1 MVNPILTKLQSNNV
15 NSSNG
20 QQSHQNPSTSFP
32 SLLLLPGRRNEHID
46 IMEKNY
52 HSTAERIISLSEAE
66 MKDFMLN
73 NVAIRNEILDGI
85 FCAFLIENP
94 SAKYLKYV
102 HVYDAGWNRMLYNA
116 NFVLIE
122 AFSFLKP
129 EYRRQMVKFFAET
142 IKMNVPSVDA
152 CLSNLFR
159 ALSDG
164 TEFCETC
171 QFAFSVAKILNAN
184 PEWIIG
190 LKKNSLALA
199 DAFAFMARFIADLQL
214 VVANSSFTGVEPFK
228 STLISV
234 CELLIRERFSDLAGI
249 MGKDLLISLMRL
261 AKLPQFQN
269 VWKSL
274 LHNPTSLVANI
285 SLKQLLLY
293 MPMDKFLGSRVSVS
307 ISRKIDDLK
316 KPIERNKFSAD
327 LAAFKNAHL
336 SGPDGGTMRAEIIR
350 HIWVHLKQ
358 EESNHECYE
367 ARAALLGCILRTAK
381 VGAEQQWCK
390 LMLFWEWFGFEP
402 RLGHLVIEPAFSTI
416 QNMLNYH
423 PKLGN
428 SLIDFLI
435 RESQSVGK
443 SECSHLRCVG
453 SSEIGTSA
461 EGTIPFNISRFVPE
475 KTTTSLGLTKSETV
489 DATAMQPNGKETLAE
504 GYGQIKKPKT
514 KNLKK
519 NLDEAKT
526 GNKEYSQFTRKR
538 KRTKSREEPKGEESA
553 ELRPHSVLHAHH
565 SPAVP
570 STSGAMSCDSW
581 PPTQR
586 GSILE
591 GRMNESIED
600 GGDINRLQNLLAMVR
615 GEFQEHLEE
624 LDKALADSLFDTEEF
639 DIEQAECIAH
649 CLLQIFLEGTT
660 GCFPENDLTDH
671 PIFTLFRVIAQ
682 SEEGAESRKSLLMIL
697 AKMRNECACVGYLFL
712 SFLRKVESDAAS
724 RRGGGEEESRRASD
738 TYRSLCETMELS
750 LETVLIRDLE
760 KCSFDNVNLF
770 ARLLHIDPH
779 QLSGLMS
786 EIARENIVLFSPED
800 ILDLLQ
806 GSLKWESMEQFMLWQ
821 LVQVEAVEFD
831 KFLDL
836 LQTLNYAQH
845 PEATAAI
852 LVILRNMEPDPEASV
867 MRSLLRNLFLRQPDR
882 DLFTVDALKL
892 LVDYSNNISPM
903 SDTFCKLVKNALH
916 SNDIS
921 APPVGQVKPGKAPR
935 VLSVEYLLD
944 HLDRFRRHCLEK
956 ESKGAE
962 TLLNNALLLD
972 LFTSLKSNPKL
983 GEIRSRFGELFTLM
997 DILLEGK
1004 KVQEVGRHRRSGK
1017 GRGGSKLSSKSAFDL
1032 DPSDGPVVKKKRKMV
1047 DAVICGFLAD
1057 NDPLM
1062 PPYFRTVR
1070 NWCRRTTSLKRGQTM
1085 PLILMDE
1092 ASRDGNGAYCSDADV
1107 RSDFLPGWS
1116 VRGRRRSHRKLARLN
1131 GCIAM
1136 TVFTFVLGL
1145 FCLAALLFIPWP
1157 IIDRTFADVP
1167 PDDADLRFVEV
1178 AKICGN
1184 DGHCRTVADIIARKS
1199 NSARR
1204 AMFFDGLTDGFESEV
1219 PLIRP
1224 KNATVDDSDT
1234 RLWHVDHGTL
1244 LNEYVA
1250 AMALMPFLVGS
1261 LTVRSDGYGLSS
1273 ADELADIAIVGLG
1286 GGSLDAFLHL
1296 KFPWFNITVYERD
1309 VSVVELAKQ
1318 WFDISDD
1325 RTRRTVIG
1333 DGVIAISEHAGKG
1346 DHLNAIILDACDF
1359 SPYISCPAAPFITLE
1374 MLRKAKSALR
1384 PLGVFV
1390 LNVLPATQ
1398 RDEERTVALLQ
1409 QKLLSVFPLCARMKM
1424 GRQLN
1429 SVFACLPYAASTRD
1443 RDDLV
1448 RLWQQRKDEVGG
1460 QLRLQ
1465 TLLRGSRLTIGGP
1478 SH

>member
-1 MVNPILTKLQSNNV
+1 MMVENNLKMVNPILTKLQSNNV
-15 NSSNG
+15 NSNNG

-52 HSTAERIISLSEAE
+52 HSTADQIISLPEAE

-73 NVAIRNEILDGI
+73 NVAVRNEILDGI
-85 FCAFLIENP
+85 FCAFLIEN
-94 SAKYLKYV
+94 SSTRYLKYV
-102 HVYDAGWNRMLYNA
+102 HVYDA
-116 NFVLIE
+116 
-122 AFSFLKP
+122 
-129 EYRRQMVKFFAET
+129 EYRHQMVKFFAET

-171 QFAFSVAKILNAN
+171 QFAFYVAQILNAN
-184 PEWIIG
+184 PEWVIG

-199 DAFAFMARFIADLQL
+199 DAFAFMARFIADSQL

-274 LHNPTSLVANI
+274 LHNPTPLVANI

-293 MPMDKFLGSRVSVS
+293 MPMDKFLGSRVS
-307 ISRKIDDLK
+307 
-316 KPIERNKFSAD
+316 
-327 LAAFKNAHL
+327 HL

-367 ARAALLGCILRTAK
+367 ARATLLGCILRTAK
-381 VGAEQQWCK
+381 VGAEQQWSTS
-390 LMLFWEWFGFEP
+390 GT
-402 RLGHLVIEPAFSTI
+402 LGHCPIYAVYAHLNLEPALKEQFRLTFPD
-416 QNMLNYH
+416 LF
-423 PKLGN
+423 PKKVTAIADNLAEP
-428 SLIDFLI
+428 SSIIDFNAI
-435 RESQSVGK
+435 RN
-443 SECSHLRCVG
+443 
-453 SSEIGTSA
+453 TS
-461 EGTIPFNISRFVPE
+461 
-475 KTTTSLGLTKSETV
+475 TTTSLGLIKSETV
-489 DATAMQPNGKETLAE
+489 DATAMQPNGKVAE

-519 NLDEAKT
+519 NLDELKAE
-526 GNKEYSQFTRKR
+526 NKEYSQFTRKR
-538 KRTKSREEPKGEESA
+538 KRAKSREEPKGEESA
-553 ELRPHSVLHAHH
+553 EFHPHSALHAHH

-586 GSILE
+586 ENILDGHSM
-591 GRMNESIED
+591 GRMNNEGLED

-624 LDKALADSLFDTEEF
+624 LDKAIRKRRFSKAADEVQALADSLFDTEEF

-712 SFLRKVESDAAS
+712 SFLRKVESDAAL
-724 RRGGGEEESRRASD
+724 RRVGGEEASRRASD

-750 LETVLIRDLE
+750 LETALIRDLE

-770 ARLLHIDPH
+770 ARLLQCVLSKFFPYGSPHKLVRIICASIDPC

-786 EIARENIVLFSPED
+786 EICRENIVLFSPED

-806 GSLKWESMEQFMLWQ
+806 
-821 LVQVEAVEFD
+821 
-831 KFLDL
+831 
-836 LQTLNYAQH
+836 
-845 PEATAAI
+845 AI
-852 LVILRNMEPDPEASV
+852 LVILRNMEPDPDASV
-867 MRSLLRNLFLRQPDR
+867 MRSLLKNLFLRQPDR

-903 SDTFCKLVKNALH
+903 SDMFCKLVKNAIH

-921 APPVGQVKPGKAPR
+921 APVGQVKPAKAPR

-1004 KVQEVGRHRRSGK
+1004 KVQEVARHRRSGK
-1017 GRGGSKLSSKSAFDL
+1017 GRGGSKLTSKSPFDL
-1032 DPSDGPVVKKKRKMV
+1032 DPSDGPVIKKKRKMV
-1047 DAVICGFLAD
+1047 
-1057 NDPLM
+1057 
-1062 PPYFRTVR
+1062 
-1070 NWCRRTTSLKRGQTM
+1070 QQ
-1085 PLILMDE
+1085 
-1092 ASRDGNGAYCSDADV
+1092 SDSEE
-1107 RSDFLPGWS
+1107 SD
-1116 VRGRRRSHRKLARLN
+1116 
-1131 GCIAM
+1131 
-1136 TVFTFVLGL
+1136 
-1145 FCLAALLFIPWP
+1145 
-1157 IIDRTFADVP
+1157 
-1167 PDDADLRFVEV
+1167 
-1178 AKICGN
+1178 
-1184 DGHCRTVADIIARKS
+1184 
-1199 NSARR
+1199 
-1204 AMFFDGLTDGFESEV
+1204 
-1219 PLIRP
+1219 
-1224 KNATVDDSDT
+1224 
-1234 RLWHVDHGTL
+1234 
-1244 LNEYVA
+1244 
-1250 AMALMPFLVGS
+1250 
-1261 LTVRSDGYGLSS
+1261 
-1273 ADELADIAIVGLG
+1273 
-1286 GGSLDAFLHL
+1286 
-1296 KFPWFNITVYERD
+1296 
-1309 VSVVELAKQ
+1309 
-1318 WFDISDD
+1318 
-1325 RTRRTVIG
+1325 
-1333 DGVIAISEHAGKG
+1333 
-1346 DHLNAIILDACDF
+1346 
-1359 SPYISCPAAPFITLE
+1359 
-1374 MLRKAKSALR
+1374 
-1384 PLGVFV
+1384 
-1390 LNVLPATQ
+1390 
-1398 RDEERTVALLQ
+1398 
-1409 QKLLSVFPLCARMKM
+1409 
-1424 GRQLN
+1424 
-1429 SVFACLPYAASTRD
+1429 
-1443 RDDLV
+1443 
-1448 RLWQQRKDEVGG
+1448 
-1460 QLRLQ
+1460 
-1465 TLLRGSRLTIGGP
+1465 
-1478 SH
+1478 

>member
-15 NSSNG
+15 NSNNG

-52 HSTAERIISLSEAE
+52 HSTADQIISLPEAE

-73 NVAIRNEILDGI
+73 NVAVRNEILDGI
-85 FCAFLIENP
+85 FCAFLIEN
-94 SAKYLKYV
+94 SSTKYLKYV

-129 EYRRQMVKFFAET
+129 EYRHQMVKFFAET

-171 QFAFSVAKILNAN
+171 QFAFYVAQILNAN
-184 PEWIIG
+184 PEWVIG

-199 DAFAFMARFIADLQL
+199 DAFAFMARFIADSQL

-274 LHNPTSLVANI
+274 LHNPTPLVANI

-316 KPIERNKFSAD
+316 KPMERNKFSAD
-327 LAAFKNAHL
+327 FAAFKNSHL

-367 ARAALLGCILRTAK
+367 ARATLLGCILRTAK

-416 QNMLNYH
+416 QNMLTYH
-423 PKLGN
+423 LKLGN
-428 SLIDFLI
+428 SLVDFLI
-435 RESQSVGK
+435 RESQVLYPQLNLFFVQSITNAFRVLEK
-443 SECSHLRCVG
+443 ANVPIYAVYAHLNLEPALKEQFRLTFPDLFPKKVTAIADNLAEP
-453 SSEIGTSA
+453 SSIIDFNAIRNTS
-461 EGTIPFNISRFVPE
+461 
-475 KTTTSLGLTKSETV
+475 TTTTLGLIKSETV
-489 DATAMQPNGKETLAE
+489 DATAMQPNGKVAE

-519 NLDEAKT
+519 NLDELKAE
-526 GNKEYSQFTRKR
+526 NKEYSQFTRKR
-538 KRTKSREEPKGEESA
+538 KRAKSREEPKGEESA
-553 ELRPHSVLHAHH
+553 EFHPHSALHAHH

-586 GSILE
+586 ENILDGHSM
-591 GRMNESIED
+591 GRMNNEGLED

-624 LDKALADSLFDTEEF
+624 LDKAIRKRRFSKAADEVQALADSLFDTEEF

-712 SFLRKVESDAAS
+712 SFLRKVESDAAL
-724 RRGGGEEESRRASD
+724 RRVGGEEASRRASD

-750 LETVLIRDLE
+750 LETALIRDLE

-770 ARLLHIDPH
+770 ARLLQCVLSKFFPYGSPHKLVRIICASIDPC

-786 EIARENIVLFSPED
+786 EICRENIVLFSPED

-852 LVILRNMEPDPEASV
+852 LVILRNMEPDPDASV
-867 MRSLLRNLFLRQPDR
+867 MRSLLKNLFLRQPDR

-903 SDTFCKLVKNALH
+903 SDMFCKLVKNAIH

-921 APPVGQVKPGKAPR
+921 APVGQVKPAKAPR

-1004 KVQEVGRHRRSGK
+1004 KVQEVARHRRSGK
-1017 GRGGSKLSSKSAFDL
+1017 GRGGSKLTSKSPFDL
-1032 DPSDGPVVKKKRKMV
+1032 DPSDGPVIKKKRKMV
-1047 DAVICGFLAD
+1047 
-1057 NDPLM
+1057 
-1062 PPYFRTVR
+1062 
-1070 NWCRRTTSLKRGQTM
+1070 QQ
-1085 PLILMDE
+1085 
-1092 ASRDGNGAYCSDADV
+1092 SDSEE
-1107 RSDFLPGWS
+1107 SD
-1116 VRGRRRSHRKLARLN
+1116 
-1131 GCIAM
+1131 
-1136 TVFTFVLGL
+1136 
-1145 FCLAALLFIPWP
+1145 
-1157 IIDRTFADVP
+1157 
-1167 PDDADLRFVEV
+1167 
-1178 AKICGN
+1178 
-1184 DGHCRTVADIIARKS
+1184 
-1199 NSARR
+1199 
-1204 AMFFDGLTDGFESEV
+1204 
-1219 PLIRP
+1219 
-1224 KNATVDDSDT
+1224 
-1234 RLWHVDHGTL
+1234 
-1244 LNEYVA
+1244 
-1250 AMALMPFLVGS
+1250 
-1261 LTVRSDGYGLSS
+1261 
-1273 ADELADIAIVGLG
+1273 
-1286 GGSLDAFLHL
+1286 
-1296 KFPWFNITVYERD
+1296 
-1309 VSVVELAKQ
+1309 
-1318 WFDISDD
+1318 
-1325 RTRRTVIG
+1325 
-1333 DGVIAISEHAGKG
+1333 
-1346 DHLNAIILDACDF
+1346 
-1359 SPYISCPAAPFITLE
+1359 
-1374 MLRKAKSALR
+1374 
-1384 PLGVFV
+1384 
-1390 LNVLPATQ
+1390 
-1398 RDEERTVALLQ
+1398 
-1409 QKLLSVFPLCARMKM
+1409 
-1424 GRQLN
+1424 
-1429 SVFACLPYAASTRD
+1429 
-1443 RDDLV
+1443 
-1448 RLWQQRKDEVGG
+1448 
-1460 QLRLQ
+1460 
-1465 TLLRGSRLTIGGP
+1465 
-1478 SH
+1478 